1 MELDSVF
8 SNLALGFS
16 VALSAQNLFW
26 CLMGALIGTAIGV
39 LPGVGPVATMA
50 LLLPVTYFL
59 TPEGALIMLAG
70 IYYGAQY
77 GGSTTAILVNLP
89 GEASS
94 VVTALDGYAMAKQGR
109 AGPALAIA
117 ALGSFFAGTVAT
129 FAIVLAAP
137 PLTKLAQQFAPADY
151 FSLMVLGLVL
161 AVVMASGSIVKAM
174 GMIFLGMLL
183 GLVGTDVNTGN
194 TRFTFGIGDLFDGI
208 GFVIVAMGVFG
219 IAEII
224 KNLGNPE
231 RRDLVS
237 SKIEGLMPT
246 KADFMRCQ
254 GPVLRGTLLGG
265 MLGIL
270 PGGGAVLASFA
281 SYSLEKKL
289 SKTPEQFGKGMIEG
303 VAGPEAANNAAAQT
317 SFIPMLTLGIPS
329 NAVMAMMIGGMMI
342 HGIVPGP
349 QVMEQKPGLF
359 WGMIVSMWL
368 GNAMLVVLNLPLIG
382 MWVKMLLV
390 PYRLL
395 SIAILFFCCIGVY
408 SLNNLWSE
416 VLFMAFFGVLGYL
429 FVRFGCEPAPL
440 LLGFLLGPLMEVY
453 MRRAMLLSRGDPM
466 VFLERPLSLTFLAI
480 SAVVL
485 VLVFMPNFKKAREE
499 AFQE

>member
-1 MELDSVF
+1 MDVL

-16 VALSAQNLFW
+16 VALSLKNLFW

-94 VVTALDGYAMAKQGR
+94 VVTALDGYAMARQGR

-129 FAIVLAAP
+129 FLIVLAAP
-137 PLTKLAQQFAPADY
+137 PLTRLAQQFAPADY
-151 FSLMVLGLVL
+151 FSLMVLGLTL
-161 AVVMASGSIVKAM
+161 AVVMASGSLLKAF

-194 TRFTFGIGDLFDGI
+194 TRYTFGIGDLFDGI

-219 IAEII
+219 AAEII
-224 KNLGNPE
+224 KNLGDPE

-237 SKIEGLMPT
+237 SKVEGLMPT
-246 KADFMRCQ
+246 AADLKTSAM
-254 GPVLRGTLLGG
+254 PVVRGTILGSL
-265 MLGIL
+265 LGIL
-270 PGGGAVLASFA
+270 PGGGAVLASFS
-281 SYSLEKKL
+281 SYSLEKRL
-289 SKTPEQFGKGMIEG
+289 SRTPEKFGTGMIEG
-303 VAGPEAANNAAAQT
+303 VAGPESANNAAAQT
-317 SFIPMLTLGIPS
+317 SFIPMLTLGIPA

-359 WGMIVSMWL
+359 WGMIVSMWI
-368 GNAMLVVLNLPLIG
+368 GNLMLVILNLPLIG

-395 SIAILFFCCIGVY
+395 AIAIFFFCCIGVY
-408 SLNNLWSE
+408 SLNNLHTE
-416 VLFMAFFGVLGYL
+416 LYFFAFFGVLGYIFIKL
-429 FVRFGCEPAPL
+429 GCEPAPL

-453 MRRAMLLSRGDPM
+453 MRRAMLLSRGDPWIF
-466 VFLERPLSLTFLAI
+466 VQRPLSLTFLVLA
-480 SAVVL
+480 AVVL
-485 VLVFMPNFKKAREE
+485 VFVLMPNIRKARET